1 MKFILK
7 QLLIVCTY
15 ILLAPFYTVCV
26 AQIGIGTN
34 SPNASAILDVSATN
48 KGFLAP
54 RMSLT
59 QRQSISSP
67 ANGLM
72 VFQENENVGL
82 YIYFNNKWNKLDTAL
97 WNTSS
102 GNLNFSTG
110 NVGIGTA
117 TPAAK
122 LDLNGSFKYT
132 DGNQAANK
140 ILTSDA
146 NGNASWQSAGF
157 FFKKTILLNSVV
169 PGTYVGQANI
179 PQWSASYTASG
190 GTVEIRVNLTAF
202 TLGAGMTSFR
212 LLRDGVVIDSN
223 PFYFNNGNTHTTIP
237 DLIAILANETGTHTY
252 AVQIGPN
259 IYVDPN
265 DNCNMI
271 VTEYK

>member
-202 TLGAGMTSFR
+202 TLVAGMTSFR

>member
-1 MKFILK
+1 MQSFG
-7 QLLIVCTY
+7 
-15 ILLAPFYTVCV
+15 
-26 AQIGIGTN
+26 QIGIGTN
-34 SPNASAILDVSATN
+34 TPNASAMLDISSTS

-54 RMSLT
+54 RMSLL
-59 QRQSISSP
+59 QRQAISSP

-72 VFQENENVGL
+72 VYQENDNAGL
-82 YIYFNNKWNKLDTAL
+82 YIYFNNKWNKLDTAM
-97 WNTSS
+97 WNSSS
-102 GNLNFSTG
+102 GNLSFSSG

-117 TPAAK
+117 SPAAK
-122 LDLNGSFKYT
+122 LEVNGSFKYT

-146 NGNASWQSAGF
+146 NGNASWQAPGF

-169 PGTYVGQANI
+169 PGTYSGQANI

-212 LLRDGVVIDSN
+212 LLRDGVVIDTN

-237 DLIAILANETGTHTY
+237 DLIALIPNETGTHTY

-265 DNCNMI
+265 DNCNMV